1 MNYIKALIGVLFLYA
16 ISMQVHAGEF
26 TGYSHKAYYYDNGY
40 IHFQLNR
47 KLLLNK
53 NVDGCGKFP
62 IPSGCDSEDI
72 AFARMRD
79 RHNDYFANDFFVNS
93 ASPFDLVVADCDTR
107 VATCMAKYQN
117 SLALTGTPSASIVNA
132 YAADID
138 GDSKRDYLVL
148 LNSPKATGDAFVIF
162 STPGV
167 GGTRSAPVVSQIL
180 DATLFGA
187 DLSSF
192 KSLQLVDLNGDH
204 LADILVT
211 KMDGREKLVAYADAK
226 GKFFNRS
233 AFVPAAN
240 EIPYKYALCNHNITN
255 PAGFQAA
262 SLLYSSDCQTVF
274 VPPPELGSSHVT
286 SIDKSYNLDF
296 CPKLKTAASAVNLL
310 TLSLQKLAE
319 KIIALAQQKT
329 SDSTTAA
336 LEAQLADARLVVDKS
351 YADYNAALLAQADAE
366 VALSLAEVD
375 LNTCL
380 FTGAVCNL
388 ETAAYEQAMSDKLAA
403 DKNVDTALSVYMKAV
418 DTVNALETQLANY
431 RSNLIQK
438 DAQLVALFDRF
449 NNMLKLLN
457 GVYKELTQLQGAKVR
472 LEYSLNL
479 NAHLDAYR
487 TANRQLGLTW
497 RFLPVTTINL
507 LTNLEGMNNVNG
519 ASVLWLKSQDKN
531 FDYTTFPLD
540 SSNITVNSLPQN
552 SVDLLDAS
560 YVDMGLGLAGACAYF
575 TDSKTNP
582 IPSVFSDL
590 PANAPVNIQYVYQTS
605 LPHDYVV
612 KYNLYSLAKTF
623 FTQTLLM
630 NIFEKMPNTSVTDL
644 AQQLVSLSN
653 LSNIDLA
660 QMVDSRQDADWLQIE
675 FDSVSSTQQSALLQ
689 QEEIRMEV
697 KARLIRAMLDQV
709 ALAYRTQP
717 LQANTPVNLLSV
729 NAQTNSDPCWQRYG
743 SLCRFNNY
751 QLDATSVAL
760 DQFRQANDVWKTE
773 QADTQTR
780 IDNVVGTTFV
790 PDPSANPN
798 LIAITSPQLLPSP
811 PSNPQISLTDQSGNV
826 IAAYDT
832 TGLITYVYDGLGR
845 IISERRYSQSPVK
858 PIWSES
864 FDSYPTGLS
873 DLPSGFMSV
882 NNGKLEITSVNTT
895 LPEWHEIRGLRSY
908 TQNQHAI
915 FHFDVTTGS
924 NSVNRYLLVGAD
936 GAWGQAGYR
945 RHAAQFDGDSV
956 LVSYYDNGYKEM
968 WLGNVSNNMDYIV
981 DLVSDN
987 LGSTLYVYPKGADRN
1002 SGFVDRRSYSDWN
1015 SLASIIEAAGI
1026 PGTSTAKMYINSLSE
1041 WFQDGTSAG
1050 GVIAINSSND
1060 PIVEYYY
1067 NDDNQLIGRKN
1078 VNGTVV
1084 TYDYDANGK
1093 ALTQRLHLIKPRP
1106 LLWGQSFDRDTSGFW
1121 QIFPQFMQ
1129 KTNGRLRIFSVNT
1142 PDWQWPGING
1152 MRTYQQNSGLVFQ
1165 ATITPGASVLDRYL
1179 IIGLEGDSSSGQYRR
1194 HALYIDG
1201 DSMFSTYFDNG
1212 YQDKLLGKM
1221 KSNSGYV
1228 VQIAM
1233 DASGS
1238 TLEVREVGSTL
1249 ALYSDRRNYADWG
1262 GMTSFIEAQGF
1273 PGASNAYVDVN
1284 QISESL
1290 YKGQVMGNVVVQN
1303 SLLDV
1308 ISKIN

>member
-1 MNYIKALIGVLFLYA
+1 MSYMKTLVGALILYTVSTQ
-16 ISMQVHAGEF
+16 IYAGEF
-26 TGYSHKAYYYDNGY
+26 TSYSHKATYYDNGY

-47 KLLLNK
+47 KLLENP

-79 RHNDYFANDFFVNS
+79 RHSDYFANDFFVKS
-93 ASPFDLVVADCDTR
+93 VSPFDVVVADCDTR
-107 VATCMAKYQN
+107 VSACMAKYQN

-138 GDSKRDYLVL
+138 GDSKRDYLVV
-148 LNSPKATGDAFVIF
+148 LNASTKANVAFVIF

-167 GGTRSAPVVSQIL
+167 NGARTAPVLSQIL
-180 DATLFGA
+180 DSTLFGA
-187 DLSSF
+187 DFSTF
-192 KSLQLVDLNGDH
+192 KNLQLGDLNGDH

-211 KMDGREKLVAYADAK
+211 KMDGREKLVAYADAQ
-226 GKFFNRS
+226 GKYFNRS

-240 EIPYKYALCNHNITN
+240 EVPYKYALCNHNITN
-255 PAGFQAA
+255 PAGLQPS
-262 SLLYSSDCQTVF
+262 SLLYSGDCQTVF

-286 SIDKSYNLDF
+286 SLDKSYNLDF
-296 CPKLKTAASAVNLL
+296 CPKLKTAANAVNLL
-310 TLSLQKLAE
+310 TISLQKLSE
-319 KIIALAQQKT
+319 RIITLAQQKT

-336 LEAQLADARLVVDKS
+336 LEAQLANAKLAVDKA
-351 YADYNAALLAQADAE
+351 YADYNTALLTQSDAE

-380 FTGAVCNL
+380 LSGAVCDL
-388 ETAAYEQAMSDKLAA
+388 QAAAYDKAKSDKLVA
-403 DKNVDTALSVYMKAV
+403 DKLVDTTLSNYMKAV
-418 DTVNALETQLANY
+418 DTVNSLETQLADY
-431 RSNLIQK
+431 RSNAIQK
-438 DAQLVALFDRF
+438 DTQLVALFDRF
-449 NNMLKLLN
+449 YNMIKLLN

-540 SSNITVNSLPQN
+540 ASNISVNSLPLN
-552 SVDLLDAS
+552 SVDLLDTS
-560 YVDMGLGLAGACAYF
+560 YIDMGLGLAGACAYF
-575 TDSKTNP
+575 TDSKINP
-582 IPSVFSDL
+582 NPSVFSDL

-630 NIFEKMPNTSVTDL
+630 NIFEKMPSTSVADL
-644 AQQLVSLSN
+644 AKQLVSLSN

-660 QMVDSRQDADWLQIE
+660 QMVDSRQDSAWLQIE
-675 FDSVSSTQQSALLQ
+675 FNSASSTQQSALLQ

-717 LQANTPVNLLSV
+717 LQASSPVNLAAVS
-729 NAQTNSDPCWQRYG
+729 AQTNSDPCWQRYG
-743 SLCRFNNY
+743 SLCRFDSY
-751 QLDATSVAL
+751 QLDAASVAL
-760 DQFRQANDVWKTE
+760 DQFRLANDVWKTE
-773 QADTQTR
+773 QSDTQTL

-811 PSNPQISLTDQSGNV
+811 PSNPQISLTDKSGNV

-873 DLPSGFMSV
+873 DLPAGYMSV
-882 NNGKLEITSVNTT
+882 SNGRLEITSVNTT
-895 LPEWHEIRGLRSY
+895 LPEWHEIRGLRGY
-908 TQNQHAI
+908 TQKQHAI

-956 LVSYYDNGYKEM
+956 LVSYYDNGYKET
-968 WLGNVSNNMDYIV
+968 WLGNVSNNQDYIV
-981 DLVSDN
+981 DIVSDD
-987 LGSTLYVYPKGADRN
+987 LGTTLYVYLKGADRN
-1002 SGFVDRRSYSDWN
+1002 SGFVDRRNYSDWN

-1041 WFQDGTSAG
+1041 WFQDGTNAG

-1060 PIVEYYY
+1060 PVIEYYY
-1067 NDDNQLIGRKN
+1067 NDDSQLIGRKN

-1084 TYDYDANGK
+1084 TYEYDATGK
-1093 ALTQRLHLIKPRP
+1093 PITQRLHIIKPLP

-1121 QIFPQFMQ
+1121 ETFPQFMQ
-1129 KTNGRLRIFSVNT
+1129 KTNGRLRVYSVNT

-1165 ATITPGASVLDRYL
+1165 ATITPGANALDRYL
-1179 IIGLEGDSSSGQYRR
+1179 VIGLEGDSSSGQYRR
-1194 HALYIDG
+1194 HAIYVNG
-1201 DSMFSTYFDNG
+1201 DSMFSSYFDNG
-1212 YQDKLLGKM
+1212 YQDRLLGKV

-1228 VQIAM
+1228 VQIEM
-1233 DASGS
+1233 DVNGS
-1238 TLEVREVGSTL
+1238 TLTVREVGSTL
-1249 ALYSDRRNYADWG
+1249 VLYSDRRNYADWG
-1262 GMTSFIEAQGF
+1262 GMSSFIEAQGF
-1273 PGASNAYVDVN
+1273 PGASAAYVDVN
-1284 QISESL
+1284 QVSESL

-1303 SLLDV
+1303 SPLDV
-1308 ISKIN
+1308 ISNIN